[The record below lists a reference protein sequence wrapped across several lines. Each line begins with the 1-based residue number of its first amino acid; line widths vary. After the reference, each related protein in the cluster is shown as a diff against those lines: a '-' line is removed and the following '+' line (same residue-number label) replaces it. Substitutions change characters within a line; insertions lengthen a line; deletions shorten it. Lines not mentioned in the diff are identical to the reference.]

1 MAFVGNMGTSSGIL
15 NMRTTI
21 EIDERLIRKAMR
33 VSGAKT
39 KRATVEAALRLLV
52 QTKAQAG
59 MQRLR
64 GKVDWD
70 GDLEESRLGRVIR

>member
-39 KRATVEAALRLLV
+39 KRAKVEAALRLLV

-70 GDLEESRLGRVIR
+70 GNLEESRLGRVIR

>member
-1 MAFVGNMGTSSGIL
+1 
-15 NMRTTI
+15 MRTTI